1 MFIYQVRVFKHEAW
15 YEIRS
20 FSDEVTAL
28 GFADCL
34 DGIWDIKKT
43 TLEEAMKSYV

>member
-1 MFIYQVRVFKHEAW
+1 MFIYQVRVFKHNEW

-20 FSDEVTAL
+20 YSDEATAL

-34 DGIWDIKKT
+34 DGVWDIKKI
-43 TLEEAMKSYV
+43 TLEEANAQIV

>member
-1 MFIYQVRVFKHEAW
+1 MIIYQVRVFKHDEC

-20 FSDEVTAL
+20 LADEVTAL

-34 DGIWDIKKT
+34 DGQWDIKKT
-43 TLEEAMKSYV
+43 TLEEAMASYV